1 MCSMFLTVGP
11 MIKCDIVGRMIDW
24 IHFRKAVLSLT
35 ISTNDEF
42 IATSHQNQI
51 GIQIWAN
58 NCFYSDVLL
67 ATVPS
72 APYLMDDEKVLP
84 KETSSEVTPNQS
96 IPTGMEVHLS
106 SRVAGGTVVLTHSP
120 RNKWSSL
127 PILEQIR
134 ERNKP
139 EEPPKAPEK
148 APFFLPTASG
158 LQPTFITAEA
168 AGSQTSDRES
178 ASTMEEKAGTSR
190 FVSQGDVTRLE
201 TDLQRLLHECT
212 ANESISD
219 IR

>member
-1 MCSMFLTVGP
+1 
-11 MIKCDIVGRMIDW
+11 MIDW
-24 IHFRKAVLSLT
+24 IHFTKTVVSLT

-67 ATVPS
+67 ATAPS
-72 APYLMDDEKVLP
+72 APYLMDEEKTLSE
-84 KETSSEVTPNQS
+84 ETPLEMKSTQS

-158 LQPTFITAEA
+158 LQPTFVAVESAE
-168 AGSQTSDRES
+168 SQTNDQQS
-178 ASTMEEKAGTSR
+178 ANMMEEEAGTSR

-201 TDLQRLLHECT
+201 TDLQRLLHECD

-219 IR
+219 VT

>member
-1 MCSMFLTVGP
+1 
-11 MIKCDIVGRMIDW
+11 MIDW
-24 IHFRKAVLSLT
+24 IHFTKPVVSLT

-67 ATVPS
+67 ATAPS
-72 APYLMDDEKVLP
+72 APYLMDEEKTLSE
-84 KETSSEVTPNQS
+84 ETPLEMKSTQS

-158 LQPTFITAEA
+158 LQPTFVAVESAE
-168 AGSQTSDRES
+168 SQTNDQQSARRGRYQSLCEPGRCNEAGDRFTAF
-178 ASTMEEKAGTSR
+178 ASR
-190 FVSQGDVTRLE
+190 V
-201 TDLQRLLHECT
+201 
-212 ANESISD
+212 
-219 IR
+219 

>member
-1 MCSMFLTVGP
+1 MDEEKT
-11 MIKCDIVGRMIDW
+11 
-24 IHFRKAVLSLT
+24 LSEETPLEMK
-35 ISTNDEF
+35 ST
-42 IATSHQNQI
+42 
-51 GIQIWAN
+51 
-58 NCFYSDVLL
+58 
-67 ATVPS
+67 
-72 APYLMDDEKVLP
+72 
-84 KETSSEVTPNQS
+84 QS

-148 APFFLPTASG
+148 APFFVAVES
-158 LQPTFITAEA
+158 AE
-168 AGSQTSDRES
+168 SQTNDQQS
-178 ASTMEEKAGTSR
+178 ANMMEEEAGTSR

-201 TDLQRLLHECT
+201 TDLQRLLHECD

-219 IR
+219 VT